1 MKEEQILNCLKK
13 KLYWMKKQYIHMHHQ
28 GVRQDVRQEVWGVT
42 ERFYVSDKALE
53 QSEIKEKIDKLYES
67 TEE

>member
-28 GVRQDVRQEVWGVT
+28 GVR
-42 ERFYVSDKALE
+42 
-53 QSEIKEKIDKLYES
+53 
-67 TEE
+67 